1 MENNWFNGIRNR
13 IGHRLRQLRG
23 LHITTYAGYASY
35 FIVLSLFPTL
45 VLVLGLLRDTPL
57 EPEDLMDLLEGFL
70 PVTLADDA
78 WSLLVGAYENSTR
91 TVVSLS
97 ALVALWSA
105 GKGIYGLMKGLN
117 AIYGAVE
124 HRGWIRT
131 RLLCAVYLILFLLVL
146 LLTLALHVFGNTLAV
161 FLQHRGGKLAWLGTE
176 LLGLRYFLLV
186 GIQTLLFTA
195 AFMYLPDRNN
205 RFWDSLPGA
214 LFASFGWMAVSGL
227 FGVYVEHFSGYAHI
241 FGPVYTVALSMLW
254 LYICINTLFLGGV
267 LNRYLM
273 KMP

>member
-1 MENNWFNGIRNR
+1 MNRFSSNSAWRKIAAFVGEIRS
-13 IGHRLRQLRG
+13 

-35 FIVLSLFPTL
+35 FMILSVFPTL
-45 VLVLGLLRDTPL
+45 VLVLGILRDTPL
-57 EPEDLMDLLEGFL
+57 QPEDLMDLLEGFL
-70 PVTLADDA
+70 PATLADDA
-78 WSLLVGAYENSTR
+78 WELLMGAYENSTR

-97 ALVALWSA
+97 ALAAVWSA

-117 AIYGAVE
+117 AIYGASE

-146 LLTLALHVFGNTLAV
+146 LLTLALHVFGNTLAA
-161 FLQHRGGKLAWLGTE
+161 FLLYKGGKPAAMAARIG
-176 LLGLRYFLLV
+176 GARYFLLV

-195 AFMYLPDRNN
+195 VFMFLPDRNN
-205 RFWDSLPGA
+205 RFRDSLPGA
-214 LFASFGWMAVSGL
+214 LFASFGWMTVSGL
-227 FGVYVEHFSGYAHI
+227 FGVYVEHFSGYTHI

-254 LYICINTLFLGGV
+254 LYICVNTLFSGGV